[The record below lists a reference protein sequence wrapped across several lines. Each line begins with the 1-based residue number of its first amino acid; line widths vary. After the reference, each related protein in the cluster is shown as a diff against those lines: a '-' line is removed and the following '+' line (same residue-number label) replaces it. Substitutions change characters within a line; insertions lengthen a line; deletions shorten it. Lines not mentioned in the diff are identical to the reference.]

1 MSNDQYFE
9 TSDLGLATAL
19 VTFGYPLEAL
29 DRNDPHRVV
38 FSFARTD
45 GLDEMV
51 QEFWQRN
58 LKIEPL
64 AYFNNIKLMKNR
76 IYSR

>member
-1 MSNDQYFE
+1 MSNKHFE

-19 VTFGYPLEAL
+19 VTFGHPLEAL
-29 DRNDPHRVV
+29 NRNDPHRVV
-38 FSFARTD
+38 FSFTRTA
-45 GLDEMV
+45 GLDEVV